1 MSFETIIYE
10 AKNNIGYITIN
21 RPKALNALNAEVLN
35 ELSQAV
41 DIAEKDE
48 AARVVIITGAGGR
61 AFVAGADIAAMQ
73 NMTAEEAYSFAR
85 LAQIIY
91 NKIQDMPKIVIAA
104 IDGFA
109 LGGGCELALACDIRI
124 ASAKSKIGIP
134 EVTLGVFP
142 GFAGTQRLLRLVGT
156 GIAKE
161 MLATARKV
169 PADEAKAIGL
179 VNHVVEEN
187 PMAKAEELAVEICKN
202 SMSAIALGKRAM
214 NEGMEMELKKGIEHE
229 AALFAVAFTTEDQRE
244 GMTAFLEK
252 RPANFQ

>member
-61 AFVAGADIAAMQ
+61 AFVAGADIAA
-73 NMTAEEAYSFAR
+73 
-85 LAQIIY
+85 
-91 NKIQDMPKIVIAA
+91 

-142 GFAGTQRLLRLVGT
+142 GFAGTQRLPRLVGT